1 MAETEKEK
9 AERLAAEA
17 LRKAALGRG
26 KKGEALPQLERA
38 LRGVHARK
46 KAELFKARLIA
57 DGKKR
62 VHPKVLDASMMVQQN
77 AKGAPWLQL
86 ILQRME
92 LGEVVTL
99 AELRDRL
106 GVGKE
111 HTPAI
116 EWTLRQAFVPDLI
129 GQGGNDVVRG
139 IGPGAAPYWLTA
151 EGARWREVA
160 TRNRLWRLPRARTVV
175 YWVRRDGLSGDDL
188 LARWIASAYPLI
200 RAERKA
206 WWGAVPAGYVEQD
219 EIWIP
224 AYLKTHEYLRDRA
237 MRRSDRNVD

>member
-26 KKGEALPQLERA
+26 RKGESLPQLERA

-46 KAELFKARLIA
+46 KAELFTARLIA
-57 DGKKR
+57 DKKGR
-62 VHPKVLDASMMVQQN
+62 VHPKVLDASMMAQQN
-77 AKGAPWLQL
+77 AKGVPWLQL
-86 ILQRME
+86 MLQRME
-92 LGEVVTL
+92 LGEVVPL

-111 HTPAI
+111 HTLAI
-116 EWTLRQAFVPDLI
+116 RWTLRQAFVPDLI
-129 GQGGNDVVRG
+129 GQGDNDVVRG
-139 IGPGAAPYWLTA
+139 IGPGVVPYWLTA

-206 WWGAVPAGYVEQD
+206 WWGAVPPGYVEQD

-224 AYLKTHEYLRDRA
+224 SYLKTHEYLRDRV

>member
-46 KAELFKARLIA
+46 KAEMFTARLIA
-57 DGKKR
+57 DKKGR

-77 AKGAPWLQL
+77 AKGVPWLQL
-86 ILQRME
+86 MLQCME
-92 LGEVVTL
+92 IGEVVPL
-99 AELRDRL
+99 AEIRDRL

-129 GQGGNDVVRG
+129 GQGDNGIVRG

-160 TRNRLWRLPRARTVV
+160 IRNRLWRLPRARTVV
-175 YWVRRDGLSGDDL
+175 YWVRRDGLAGDDL

-206 WWGAVPAGYVEQD
+206 WWGQVPAGYVEQD
-219 EIWIP
+219 EIWVP
-224 AYLKTHEYLRDRA
+224 AFLRGHEYLRDRV